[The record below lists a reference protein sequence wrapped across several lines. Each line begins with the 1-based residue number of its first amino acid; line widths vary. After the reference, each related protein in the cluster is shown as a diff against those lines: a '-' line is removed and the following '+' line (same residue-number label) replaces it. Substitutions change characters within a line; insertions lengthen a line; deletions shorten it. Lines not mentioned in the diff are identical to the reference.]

1 MPGKNEI
8 VAGIRLEGE
17 KEFKQEITSVNK
29 SIAASRSELKKTEAA
44 YEGQAN
50 SLKALTEKDK
60 ALNKILEEQKK
71 KVELTKQALK
81 NAETGYASKAE
92 NVEKLR
98 QALEKQQQKQEQ
110 ANQAYEQAKQK
121 LEKMSQEEKT
131 SKDAIEKQE
140 EAVNKLKTEL
150 DQQNTALETAK
161 RDLEKGEDA
170 YRKIGN
176 KVSDWQTKL
185 NTAET
190 QLEKANRAT
199 KKNATYLNEASKSAD
214 GCATSIDKFGKSVEK
229 SSTFK
234 DMISANLLGD
244 ALEGGIRLIGDAA
257 KEAGKYI
264 VEVGSEFEAGMSEV
278 AAISGATGQELDSMS
293 AKAKELGAST
303 KFSAT
308 EVASAFKY
316 MSLAGWSTQQ
326 QLDGI
331 DGVLNLAAASGMGL
345 ANASDMVT
353 DYLSA
358 FGMQASESAK
368 MADML
373 AFAQANSNTTAQQ
386 LGDAYGNCAAILHTG
401 GQDIETVTSLLEGM
415 ANQGLKGSEAGT
427 ALGSIMTQ
435 ITQKMKDGAIQIGD
449 TSVQVADSTGKFRDL
464 TDIITDIDGALGGME
479 SADRSAALSATF
491 NKTALSGLNLV
502 LNEGIGKISGYEE
515 ALRSSDGAAKNMA
528 DTMQDNLKGK
538 LTELSSATEGLGIAA
553 YSAFSGVMQGTVEVA
568 TAAVSGLTRIISPAE
583 QQIDTYYQ
591 AVMKGAE
598 QAKQSMTEISEG
610 WSASTENADRIA
622 VLGER
627 LQELNS
633 IEDKT
638 NVQKQEM
645 SAIVSEL
652 SQSIPELANAYDEE
666 NGKLNITNA
675 ELESL
680 INNYEKT
687 AIKQAALAAT
697 QDLVNQKLEAQVQI
711 DKAKAGKDST
721 EERLKLLEQ
730 ERDLINEIMV
740 AQQNGDTTRDYQTEA
755 IKLYEQ
761 ALEDGI
767 ITMDEFADAQEK
779 ISNSKMGNRLSA
791 INGEFYAGGDAAG
804 IMSASISEL
813 SAKSEDYS
821 NAIKEQSKITK
832 DCDEQI
838 QDYTDTAEKMYGVTT
853 DDTDATKENTDATKD
868 NTDAQAENTEQTE
881 EQAQALADAAQ
892 AAFESA
898 QQQRDAAQTVVD
910 AYTSA
915 KETIKSSFEDKIS
928 ISDMF
933 DQSEDGGVDLTVET
947 MTANLQ
953 SQVDAMQRYQENL
966 QTVVDAIGDKVSP
979 EFIKYIEDMG
989 LEGSNTLEHMVT
1001 TLETQGTGPIE
1012 EMAKTWEEAMNMSD
1026 AIASAGAA
1034 NEIAMKQAAGKLG
1047 STAEEWGS
1055 VWSAIEIAN
1064 NTGISSWSANY
1075 SENLQNQVEEV
1086 IRIARE
1092 CGIKIPDGLAEGIA
1106 SGDISPDEM
1115 IAKLSTNIQG
1125 QMEGL
1130 IEVASQSGIKIPEE
1144 ITKGIESGG
1153 NDAVTA
1159 YNSLIQLISKKAPE
1173 LYNAMS
1179 DSNSAG
1185 AVAEN
1190 FAQTGQQA
1198 GEAIASGI
1206 QSEQDNIS
1214 NAVSS
1219 AMSGSDASA
1228 DSGAFE
1234 SLGRNIGDAIANG
1247 ISGKKD
1253 EIRQAITSAMS
1264 ADGVQTGSGFET
1276 LGNQI
1281 SSGIASGITAQQTA
1295 ISTAI
1300 TNVTQK
1306 AIDTANKAKSS
1317 FGTAGSQSA
1326 TMYAS
1331 GILSGTGSASAAA
1344 TRIASGAYSGASAYN
1359 GAFGSIG
1366 YNMAAGVAAGI
1377 TTGSS
1382 LAVNAAVNLASR
1394 TLAATRSTLKIN
1406 SPSKVFRDK
1415 VGTSI
1420 GEGMAVGIRNSQQGA
1435 VDAAVE
1441 LARATLTA
1449 SQDELDIHS
1458 PSRKFRKAVGQ
1469 QIAKGMA
1476 FGIKDKASLAS
1487 KQASRMSAK
1496 VYANATRWMTKYK
1509 KSNKVTL
1516 SDTVYFWQQVVK
1528 HTKKGTKAYAN
1539 AVKQETKAVQKQ
1551 LASSIGNTTLANKI
1565 SNNFGVSKTKKDGKK
1580 TVKKSAS
1587 EYYSEVY
1594 SAAEKY
1600 LKNYQTLHNMSTQ
1613 QEISY
1618 WEGVKNRLKKGTQA
1632 WYDATGKINDLKAQL
1647 VQEQKEAKQ
1656 TQANVQDSI
1665 LDKYKT
1671 YYKVSAKAEMEYWN
1685 KARQQ
1690 FAAGTDERISAD
1702 KKYLDALQSFYDERK
1717 KIDEDYAEN
1726 SKKINDELEE
1736 NVKELQD
1743 TYKDAVK
1750 SRKEDILSQ
1759 MNLFEAWDSSG
1770 YDADTLLYNLKTQ
1783 VAGLTL
1789 WEQQLEEL
1797 EKKNISKDL
1806 LDELKEMGPDAA
1818 ASIYSLNQMTEEQLK
1833 EYEKLWDQKN
1843 ELAESQ
1849 AVKENEGLRTDT
1861 NEQIK
1866 NLRLNA
1872 QAELDALNAEYRA
1885 ALSDLNTGMTS
1896 DLAGLLDKAGKIG
1909 EDAVSGLIGG
1919 IRKASDSVDVYN
1931 STTKVVSSISSGLG
1945 ELKQEGNIIGK
1956 ETLDSMLEG
1965 MLDPIKIENA
1975 SKTVFESV
1983 RQTILKNTQDEL
1995 QGQQEKLELQL
2006 QSLNFAGT
2014 TIINEALAG
2023 YSSGDTIVNVDISS
2037 VSNVIGELGDR
2048 ILDMMSVIA
2057 ELKVVLDSGE
2067 LVGALQPEISRQT
2080 AAMSVR
2086 INRGRL

>member
-17 KEFKQEITSVNK
+17 KEFRQEITSVNK
-29 SIAASRSELKKTEAA
+29 SIAASRSELKKTEVA

-140 EAVNKLKTEL
+140 EAVSKLKAEL

-199 KKNATYLNEASKSAD
+199 KKNAAYLDEASKSAD

-234 DMISANLLGD
+234 DMISANLIGD

-257 KEAGKYI
+257 KEAGKYV

-326 QLDGI
+326 QLSGI
-331 DGVLNLAAASGMGL
+331 DGVLNLAAASGMEL
-345 ANASDMVT
+345 ADASDMVT
-353 DYLSA
+353 DYLST

-553 YSAFSGVMQGTVEVA
+553 YSAFSGVMQGAVEVA

-591 AVMKGAE
+591 AVMEGAE
-598 QAKQSMTEISEG
+598 QAKQSMSGIAEG
-610 WSASTENADRIA
+610 WSDATENADRIA
-622 VLGER
+622 ALGQR
-627 LQELNS
+627 LEELNN
-633 IEDKT
+633 IENKT

-645 SAIVSEL
+645 SAIVAEL

-821 NAIKEQSKITK
+821 NAVKEQSKITK

-1001 TLETQGTGPIE
+1001 TLETQGTSPIE

-1034 NEIAMKQAAGKLG
+1034 NETAMKQATGELG
-1047 STAEEWGS
+1047 STAEEWSS

-1064 NTGISSWSANY
+1064 STGISSWSANY
-1075 SENLQNQVEEV
+1075 SEDLQSQVEEV
-1086 IRIARE
+1086 IHIARE
-1092 CGIKIPDGLAEGIA
+1092 CGIKIPEGMAEGIA

-1115 IAKLSTNIQG
+1115 ITKLSTNIQG

-1144 ITKGIESGG
+1144 ITKGIASGG
-1153 NDAVTA
+1153 NDAVNA

-1206 QSEQDNIS
+1206 QSEQNNIS

-1234 SLGRNIGDAIANG
+1234 SLGRNIGDAIAKG

-1253 EIRQAITSAMS
+1253 EIHQAITSAMS
-1264 ADGVQTGSGFET
+1264 ADGVQTGNGFET
-1276 LGNQI
+1276 LGSQI
-1281 SSGIASGITAQQTA
+1281 SSGIASGITTRQSA

-1300 TNVTQK
+1300 ANVTQK
-1306 AIDTANKAKSS
+1306 ALDTANKMKGS
-1317 FGTAGSQSA
+1317 FGTSGSQSA

-1331 GILSGTGSASAAA
+1331 GILSGSGSASAAA
-1344 TRIASGAYSGASAYN
+1344 TRIASGAYAGASAYN

-1366 YNMAAGVAAGI
+1366 YNMAAGIAAGI
-1377 TTGSS
+1377 SGGAS
-1382 LAVNAAVNLASR
+1382 LAINAAVNLASR
-1394 TLAATRSTLKIN
+1394 TLAATK
-1406 SPSKVFRDK
+1406 
-1415 VGTSI
+1415 G
-1420 GEGMAVGIRNSQQGA
+1420 
-1435 VDAAVE
+1435 
-1441 LARATLTA
+1441 
-1449 SQDELDIHS
+1449 ELDIHS
-1458 PSRKFRKAVGQ
+1458 PSKKFRKDVGQ
-1469 QIAKGMA
+1469 QIARGTA
-1476 FGIKDKASLAS
+1476 FGIRDKAALAS
-1487 KQASRMSAK
+1487 RQASRMSAK

-1516 SDTVYFWQQVVK
+1516 DDTVYFWQQVEK
-1528 HTKKGTKAYAN
+1528 HTKKGTRAYAN
-1539 AVKQETKAVQKQ
+1539 AVNQERKALQRQFAV
-1551 LASSIGNTTLANKI
+1551 SIGSTTLANRI
-1565 SNNFGVSKTKKDGKK
+1565 NNNFGVSTTKKDGNN
-1580 TVKKSAS
+1580 TVRKSAE
-1587 EYYSEVY
+1587 EYYSDVY

-1600 LKNYQTLHNMSTQ
+1600 LKNYQILRNMSTK
-1613 QEISY
+1613 QEIAY
-1618 WEGVKNRLKKGTQA
+1618 WGGVKKHLRRGTQA
-1632 WYDATGKINDLKAQL
+1632 WYDATAKINDLKTQL

-1685 KARQQ
+1685 KARKQ
-1690 FAAGTDERISAD
+1690 FKVGTDERISAD
-1702 KKYLDALQSFYDERK
+1702 KKYLDALQSYYDERK
-1717 KIDEDYAEN
+1717 KLDEDYAEN

-1750 SRKEDILSQ
+1750 SRKDDILSQ
-1759 MNLFEAWDSSG
+1759 MDLFEAWDSSG

-1797 EKKNISKDL
+1797 EKKNVSKGL

-1818 ASIYSLNQMTEEQLK
+1818 ASIYSLNHMTEEQLK
-1833 EYEKLWDQKN
+1833 EYEKLWTQKN

-1849 AVKENEGLRTDT
+1849 AVKDNEDLRIDT

-1866 NLRLNA
+1866 NLRLDA
-1872 QAELDALNAEYRA
+1872 QAELNALNAEYRA
-1885 ALSDLNTGMTS
+1885 ALSELNTGMTS
-1896 DLAGLLDKAGKIG
+1896 DLAKLLDKAGKIG

-1919 IRKASDSVDVYN
+1919 IKKASDSVDVYK
-1931 STTKVVSSISSGLG
+1931 STTKVVSSISSGLE

-1983 RQTILKNTQDEL
+1983 RRAMLKNAQDEL

-2023 YSSGDTIVNVDISS
+2023 YSSGDTIVNVDTSS
-2037 VSNVIGELGDR
+2037 MSSIIGELGDR
-2048 ILDMMSVIA
+2048 ILDMMSVITD
-2057 ELKVVLDSGE
+2057 LKVVLDSDV
-2067 LVGALQPEISRQT
+2067 LVGTLQPEISRQT
-2080 AAMSVR
+2080 ATMSVR

>member
-17 KEFKQEITSVNK
+17 KEFRQEITSVNK
-29 SIAASRSELKKTEAA
+29 SIAASRSELKKTEVA

-121 LEKMSQEEKT
+121 LEKMSREEKT

-140 EAVNKLKTEL
+140 EAVSKLKAEL

-199 KKNATYLNEASKSAD
+199 KKNAAYLDEASKSAD

-234 DMISANLLGD
+234 DMISANLIGD

-257 KEAGKYI
+257 KEAGKYV

-326 QLDGI
+326 QLSGI
-331 DGVLNLAAASGMGL
+331 DGVLNLAAASGMEL
-345 ANASDMVT
+345 ADASDMVT

-538 LTELSSATEGLGIAA
+538 LTELSSATEGLGVAA

-568 TAAVSGLTRIISPAE
+568 TAAVSGLTKIIAPAE
-583 QQIDTYYQ
+583 QQIDEYYQ
-591 AVMKGAE
+591 AVIEGAE
-598 QAKQSMTEISEG
+598 QAKQNMSGIAEG
-610 WSASTENADRIA
+610 WSDATENADRIVA
-622 VLGER
+622 LGQCLE
-627 LQELNS
+627 ELNN
-633 IEDKT
+633 IENKT

-645 SAIVSEL
+645 SAIVAEL

-821 NAIKEQSKITK
+821 NAVKEQSKITK
-832 DCDEQI
+832 DCDKQI

-1001 TLETQGTGPIE
+1001 TLETQGTSPIE

-1034 NEIAMKQAAGKLG
+1034 NETAMKQATGELG
-1047 STAEEWGS
+1047 STAEEWSS

-1064 NTGISSWSANY
+1064 STGISSWSANY
-1075 SENLQNQVEEV
+1075 SEDLQSQVEEV
-1086 IRIARE
+1086 IHIARE
-1092 CGIKIPDGLAEGIA
+1092 CGIKIPEGMAEGIA

-1115 IAKLSTNIQG
+1115 ITKLSTNIQG

-1144 ITKGIESGG
+1144 ITKGIASGG
-1153 NDAVTA
+1153 NDAVNA

-1206 QSEQDNIS
+1206 QSEQNNIS

-1234 SLGRNIGDAIANG
+1234 SLGRNIGDAIAKG

-1253 EIRQAITSAMS
+1253 EIHQAITSAMS
-1264 ADGVQTGSGFET
+1264 ADGVQTGNGFET
-1276 LGNQI
+1276 LGSQI
-1281 SSGIASGITAQQTA
+1281 SSGIASGITTRQSA

-1300 TNVTQK
+1300 ANVTQK
-1306 AIDTANKAKSS
+1306 ALDTANKMKGS
-1317 FGTAGSQSA
+1317 FGTSGSQSA

-1331 GILSGTGSASAAA
+1331 GILSGSGSASAAA
-1344 TRIASGAYSGASAYN
+1344 TRIASGAYAGASAYN

-1366 YNMAAGVAAGI
+1366 YNMAAGIAAGI
-1377 TTGSS
+1377 SGGAS
-1382 LAVNAAVNLASR
+1382 LAINAAVNLASR
-1394 TLAATRSTLKIN
+1394 TLAATK
-1406 SPSKVFRDK
+1406 
-1415 VGTSI
+1415 G
-1420 GEGMAVGIRNSQQGA
+1420 
-1435 VDAAVE
+1435 
-1441 LARATLTA
+1441 
-1449 SQDELDIHS
+1449 ELDIHS
-1458 PSRKFRKAVGQ
+1458 PSKKFRKDVGQ
-1469 QIAKGMA
+1469 QIARGTA
-1476 FGIKDKASLAS
+1476 FGIRDKAALAS
-1487 KQASRMSAK
+1487 RQASRMSAK

-1516 SDTVYFWQQVVK
+1516 DDTVYFWQQVEK
-1528 HTKKGTKAYAN
+1528 HTKKGTRAYAN
-1539 AVKQETKAVQKQ
+1539 AVNQERKALQRQFAV
-1551 LASSIGNTTLANKI
+1551 SIGSTTLANRI
-1565 SNNFGVSKTKKDGKK
+1565 NNNFGVSTTKKDGNN
-1580 TVKKSAS
+1580 TVRKSAE
-1587 EYYSEVY
+1587 EYYSDVY

-1600 LKNYQTLHNMSTQ
+1600 LKNYQILRNMSTK
-1613 QEISY
+1613 QEIAY
-1618 WEGVKNRLKKGTQA
+1618 WGGVKKHLRRGTQA
-1632 WYDATGKINDLKAQL
+1632 WYDATAKINDLKTQL

-1685 KARQQ
+1685 KARKQ
-1690 FAAGTDERISAD
+1690 FKVGTDERISAD
-1702 KKYLDALQSFYDERK
+1702 KKYLDALQSYYDERK
-1717 KIDEDYAEN
+1717 KLDEDYAEN

-1750 SRKEDILSQ
+1750 SRKDDILSQ
-1759 MNLFEAWDSSG
+1759 MDLFEAWDSSG

-1797 EKKNISKDL
+1797 EKKNVSKGL

-1818 ASIYSLNQMTEEQLK
+1818 ASIYSLNHMTEEQLK
-1833 EYEKLWDQKN
+1833 EYEKLWTQKN

-1849 AVKENEGLRTDT
+1849 AVKDNEDLRIDT

-1866 NLRLNA
+1866 NLRLDA
-1872 QAELDALNAEYRA
+1872 QAELNALNAEYRA
-1885 ALSDLNTGMTS
+1885 ALSELNTGMTS
-1896 DLAGLLDKAGKIG
+1896 DLAKLLDKAGKIG

-1919 IRKASDSVDVYN
+1919 IKKASDSVDVYK
-1931 STTKVVSSISSGLG
+1931 STTKVVSSISSGLE

-1983 RQTILKNTQDEL
+1983 RRAMLKNAQDEL

-2023 YSSGDTIVNVDISS
+2023 YSSGDTIVNVDTSS
-2037 VSNVIGELGDR
+2037 MSSIIGELGDR
-2048 ILDMMSVIA
+2048 ILDMMSVITD
-2057 ELKVVLDSGE
+2057 LKVVLDSDV
-2067 LVGALQPEISRQT
+2067 LVGTLQPEISRQT
-2080 AAMSVR
+2080 ATMSVR

>member
-17 KEFKQEITSVNK
+17 KEFRQEITSVNK
-29 SIAASRSELKKTEAA
+29 SIAASRSELKKTETA

-140 EAVNKLKTEL
+140 EAVSKLKAEL

-199 KKNATYLNEASKSAD
+199 KKNAAYLDEASKSAD

-234 DMISANLLGD
+234 DMISANLIGD

-257 KEAGKYI
+257 KETGKYV

-293 AKAKELGAST
+293 VKAKELGAST

-326 QLDGI
+326 QLSGI
-331 DGVLNLAAASGMGL
+331 DGVLNLAAASGMEL
-345 ANASDMVT
+345 ADASDMVT

-568 TAAVSGLTRIISPAE
+568 TAAVSGLTKIIAPAE
-583 QQIDTYYQ
+583 QQIDEYYQ
-591 AVMKGAE
+591 TVIEGAE
-598 QAKQSMTEISEG
+598 QAKQNMSGIAEG
-610 WSASTENADRIA
+610 WSDATENADRIA
-622 VLGER
+622 ALGQR
-627 LQELNS
+627 LEELNN
-633 IEDKT
+633 IENKT

-652 SQSIPELANAYDEE
+652 SQSIPELTNAYDEE

-767 ITMDEFADAQEK
+767 ITMDEFADAQDK

-1034 NEIAMKQAAGKLG
+1034 NETAMKQATGELG
-1047 STAEEWGS
+1047 STAEEWSS
-1055 VWSAIEIAN
+1055 VWNAIEIAN
-1064 NTGISSWSANY
+1064 STGISSWSANY
-1075 SENLQNQVEEV
+1075 SEDLQSQVEEV
-1086 IRIARE
+1086 IHIARE
-1092 CGIKIPDGLAEGIA
+1092 CGIKIPEGMAEGIA

-1115 IAKLSTNIQG
+1115 ITKLSTNIQG

-1144 ITKGIESGG
+1144 ITKGIASGG
-1153 NDAVTA
+1153 NDAVNA

-1206 QSEQDNIS
+1206 QSEQNNIS

-1234 SLGRNIGDAIANG
+1234 SLGRNIGDAIAKG

-1253 EIRQAITSAMS
+1253 EIHQAITSAMS
-1264 ADGVQTGSGFET
+1264 ADGVQTGNGFET
-1276 LGNQI
+1276 LGSQI
-1281 SSGIASGITAQQTA
+1281 SSGIASGITTRQSA

-1300 TNVTQK
+1300 ANVTQK
-1306 AIDTANKAKSS
+1306 ALDTANKMKGS
-1317 FGTAGSQSA
+1317 FGTSGSQSA

-1331 GILSGTGSASAAA
+1331 GILSGSGSASAAA
-1344 TRIASGAYSGASAYN
+1344 TRIASGAYAGASAYN

-1366 YNMAAGVAAGI
+1366 YNMAAGIAAGI
-1377 TTGSS
+1377 SGGAS
-1382 LAVNAAVNLASR
+1382 LAINAAVNLASR
-1394 TLAATRSTLKIN
+1394 TLAATK
-1406 SPSKVFRDK
+1406 
-1415 VGTSI
+1415 G
-1420 GEGMAVGIRNSQQGA
+1420 
-1435 VDAAVE
+1435 
-1441 LARATLTA
+1441 
-1449 SQDELDIHS
+1449 ELDIHS
-1458 PSRKFRKAVGQ
+1458 PSKKFRKDVGQ
-1469 QIAKGMA
+1469 QIARGTA
-1476 FGIKDKASLAS
+1476 FGIRDKAALAS
-1487 KQASRMSAK
+1487 RQASRMSAK

-1516 SDTVYFWQQVVK
+1516 DDTVYFWQQVEK
-1528 HTKKGTKAYAN
+1528 HTKKGTRAYAN
-1539 AVKQETKAVQKQ
+1539 AVNQERKALQRQFAV
-1551 LASSIGNTTLANKI
+1551 SIGSTTLANRI
-1565 SNNFGVSKTKKDGKK
+1565 NNNFGVSTTKKDGNN
-1580 TVKKSAS
+1580 TARKSAE
-1587 EYYSEVY
+1587 EYYSDVY

-1600 LKNYQTLHNMSTQ
+1600 LKNYQTLRNMSTK
-1613 QEISY
+1613 QEIAY
-1618 WEGVKNRLKKGTQA
+1618 WGGVKKHLRRGTQA
-1632 WYDATGKINDLKAQL
+1632 WYDATAKINDLKTQL

-1685 KARQQ
+1685 KARKQ
-1690 FAAGTDERISAD
+1690 FKVGTDERISAD
-1702 KKYLDALQSFYDERK
+1702 KKYLDALQSYYDERK
-1717 KIDEDYAEN
+1717 KLDEDYAEN

-1750 SRKEDILSQ
+1750 SRKDDILSQ
-1759 MNLFEAWDSSG
+1759 MDLFEAWDSSG

-1797 EKKNISKDL
+1797 EKKNVSKGL

-1818 ASIYSLNQMTEEQLK
+1818 ASIYSLNHMTEEQLK
-1833 EYEKLWDQKN
+1833 EYEKLWTQKN

-1849 AVKENEGLRTDT
+1849 AVKDNEDLRIDT

-1866 NLRLNA
+1866 NLRLDA
-1872 QAELDALNAEYRA
+1872 QAELNALNAEYRA
-1885 ALSDLNTGMTS
+1885 ALSELNTGMTS
-1896 DLAGLLDKAGKIG
+1896 DLAKLLDKAGKIG

-1919 IRKASDSVDVYN
+1919 IKKASDSVDVYK
-1931 STTKVVSSISSGLG
+1931 STTKVVSSISSGLE

-1983 RQTILKNTQDEL
+1983 RRAMLKNAQDEL

-2023 YSSGDTIVNVDISS
+2023 YSSGDTIVNVDTSS
-2037 VSNVIGELGDR
+2037 MSSIIGELGDR
-2048 ILDMMSVIA
+2048 ILDMMSVITD
-2057 ELKVVLDSGE
+2057 LKVVLDSDV
-2067 LVGALQPEISRQT
+2067 LVGTLQPEISRQT
-2080 AAMSVR
+2080 ATMSVR

>member
-17 KEFKQEITSVNK
+17 KEFRQEITSVNK
-29 SIAASRSELKKTEAA
+29 SIAASRSELKKTEVA

-140 EAVNKLKTEL
+140 EAVSKLKAEL

-199 KKNATYLNEASKSAD
+199 KKNAAYLDEASKSAD

-234 DMISANLLGD
+234 DMISANLIGD

-257 KEAGKYI
+257 KEAGKYV

-326 QLDGI
+326 QLSGI
-331 DGVLNLAAASGMGL
+331 DGVLNLAAASGMEL
-345 ANASDMVT
+345 ADASDMVT

-538 LTELSSATEGLGIAA
+538 LTELSSATEGLGVAA

-568 TAAVSGLTRIISPAE
+568 TAAVSGLTKIIAPAE
-583 QQIDTYYQ
+583 QQIDEYYQ
-591 AVMKGAE
+591 AVIEGAE
-598 QAKQSMTEISEG
+598 QAKQNMSGIAEG
-610 WSASTENADRIA
+610 WSDATENADRIVA
-622 VLGER
+622 LGQR
-627 LQELNS
+627 LEELNN
-633 IEDKT
+633 IENKT

-645 SAIVSEL
+645 SAIVAEL

-821 NAIKEQSKITK
+821 NAVKEQSKITK

-966 QTVVDAIGDKVSP
+966 QTVVNAIGDKVSP

-1001 TLETQGTGPIE
+1001 TLETQGTSPIE

-1034 NEIAMKQAAGKLG
+1034 NETAMKQATGELG
-1047 STAEEWGS
+1047 STAEEWSS

-1064 NTGISSWSANY
+1064 STGISSWSANY
-1075 SENLQNQVEEV
+1075 SEDLQSQVEEV
-1086 IRIARE
+1086 IHIARE
-1092 CGIKIPDGLAEGIA
+1092 CGIKIPEGMAEGIA

-1115 IAKLSTNIQG
+1115 ITKLSTNIQG

-1144 ITKGIESGG
+1144 ITKGIASGG
-1153 NDAVTA
+1153 NDAVNA

-1206 QSEQDNIS
+1206 QSEQNNIS

-1234 SLGRNIGDAIANG
+1234 SLGRNIGDAIAKG

-1253 EIRQAITSAMS
+1253 EIHQAITSAMS
-1264 ADGVQTGSGFET
+1264 ADGVQTGNVFET
-1276 LGNQI
+1276 LGSQI
-1281 SSGIASGITAQQTA
+1281 SSGIASGITTRQSA

-1300 TNVTQK
+1300 ANVTQK
-1306 AIDTANKAKSS
+1306 ALDTANKMKGS
-1317 FGTAGSQSA
+1317 FGTSGSQSA

-1331 GILSGTGSASAAA
+1331 GILSGSGSASAAA
-1344 TRIASGAYSGASAYN
+1344 TRIASGAYAGVSAYN

-1377 TTGSS
+1377 SGGAS
-1382 LAVNAAVNLASR
+1382 LAINAAVNLASR
-1394 TLAATRSTLKIN
+1394 TLAATKR
-1406 SPSKVFRDK
+1406 
-1415 VGTSI
+1415 
-1420 GEGMAVGIRNSQQGA
+1420 
-1435 VDAAVE
+1435 
-1441 LARATLTA
+1441 
-1449 SQDELDIHS
+1449 ELDIHS
-1458 PSRKFRKAVGQ
+1458 PSKKFRKDVGQ
-1469 QIAKGMA
+1469 QIARGTA
-1476 FGIKDKASLAS
+1476 FGIRDKAALAS
-1487 KQASRMSAK
+1487 RQASRMSAK

-1516 SDTVYFWQQVVK
+1516 DDTVYFWQQVEK
-1528 HTKKGTKAYAN
+1528 HTKKGTRAYAN
-1539 AVKQETKAVQKQ
+1539 AVNQERKALQRQ
-1551 LASSIGNTTLANKI
+1551 FAASIGSTTLANRI
-1565 SNNFGVSKTKKDGKK
+1565 NNNFGVSTTKKDGNN
-1580 TVKKSAS
+1580 TARKSAE
-1587 EYYSEVY
+1587 EYYSDVY

-1600 LKNYQTLHNMSTQ
+1600 LKNYQILRNMSTK
-1613 QEISY
+1613 QEIAY
-1618 WEGVKNRLKKGTQA
+1618 WGGVKKHLRRGTQA
-1632 WYDATGKINDLKAQL
+1632 WYDATAKINDLKTQL

-1685 KARQQ
+1685 KARKQ
-1690 FAAGTDERISAD
+1690 FKVGTDERISAD
-1702 KKYLDALQSFYDERK
+1702 KKYLDALQSYYDERK
-1717 KIDEDYAEN
+1717 KLDEDYAEN
-1726 SKKINDELEE
+1726 SKKINDELKE

-1750 SRKEDILSQ
+1750 NRKDDILSQ
-1759 MNLFEAWDSSG
+1759 MDLFEAWDSSG

-1797 EKKNISKDL
+1797 EKKNVSKGL

-1818 ASIYSLNQMTEEQLK
+1818 ASIYSLNHMTEEQLK
-1833 EYEKLWDQKN
+1833 EYEKLWTQKN
-1843 ELAESQ
+1843 ELAELQ
-1849 AVKENEGLRTDT
+1849 AVKDNEDLRIDT

-1866 NLRLNA
+1866 NLRLDA
-1872 QAELDALNAEYRA
+1872 QAELNALNAEYRA
-1885 ALSDLNTGMTS
+1885 ALSELNTGMTS
-1896 DLAGLLDKAGKIG
+1896 DLAKLLDKAGKIG

-1919 IRKASDSVDVYN
+1919 IKKASNSVDVYK
-1931 STTKVVSSISSGLG
+1931 STTKVVSSISSGLE

-1983 RQTILKNTQDEL
+1983 RRAMLKNAQDEL

-2023 YSSGDTIVNVDISS
+2023 YSSGDTIVNVDTSS
-2037 VSNVIGELGDR
+2037 MSSIIGELGDR
-2048 ILDMMSVIA
+2048 ILDMMSVITD
-2057 ELKVVLDSGE
+2057 LKVVLDPDV
-2067 LVGALQPEISRQT
+2067 LVGTLQPEISRQT
-2080 AAMSVR
+2080 ATMSVR
-2086 INRGRL
+2086 TNRGRL

>member
-17 KEFKQEITSVNK
+17 KEFRQEITSVNK
-29 SIAASRSELKKTEAA
+29 SIAASRSELKKTEVA

-140 EAVNKLKTEL
+140 EAVSKLKAEL

-199 KKNATYLNEASKSAD
+199 KKNAAYLDEASKSAD

-234 DMISANLLGD
+234 DMISANLIGD

-257 KEAGKYI
+257 KEAGKYV

-326 QLDGI
+326 QLSGI
-331 DGVLNLAAASGMGL
+331 DGVLNLAAASGMEL
-345 ANASDMVT
+345 ADASDMVT

-538 LTELSSATEGLGIAA
+538 LTELSSATEGLGVAA

-568 TAAVSGLTRIISPAE
+568 TAAVSGLTKIIAPAE
-583 QQIDTYYQ
+583 QQIDEYYQ
-591 AVMKGAE
+591 AVIEGAE
-598 QAKQSMTEISEG
+598 QAKQNMSGIAEG
-610 WSASTENADRIA
+610 WSDATENADRIVA
-622 VLGER
+622 LGQR
-627 LQELNS
+627 LEELNN
-633 IEDKT
+633 IENKT

-645 SAIVSEL
+645 SAIVAEL

-821 NAIKEQSKITK
+821 NAVKEQSKITK

-1001 TLETQGTGPIE
+1001 TLETQGTSPIE

-1034 NEIAMKQAAGKLG
+1034 NETAMKQATGELG
-1047 STAEEWGS
+1047 STAEEWSS

-1064 NTGISSWSANY
+1064 STGISSWSANY
-1075 SENLQNQVEEV
+1075 SEDLQSQVEEV
-1086 IRIARE
+1086 IHIARE
-1092 CGIKIPDGLAEGIA
+1092 CGIKIPEGMAEGIA

-1115 IAKLSTNIQG
+1115 ITKLSTNIQG

-1144 ITKGIESGG
+1144 ITKGIASGG
-1153 NDAVTA
+1153 NDAVNA

-1206 QSEQDNIS
+1206 QSEQNNIS

-1234 SLGRNIGDAIANG
+1234 SLGRNIGDAIEKG

-1253 EIRQAITSAMS
+1253 EIHQAITSAMS
-1264 ADGVQTGSGFET
+1264 ADGVQTGNGFET
-1276 LGNQI
+1276 LGSQI
-1281 SSGIASGITAQQTA
+1281 SSGIASGITTRQSA

-1300 TNVTQK
+1300 ANVTQK
-1306 AIDTANKAKSS
+1306 ALDTANKMKGS
-1317 FGTAGSQSA
+1317 FGTSGSQSA

-1331 GILSGTGSASAAA
+1331 GILSGSGSASAAA
-1344 TRIASGAYSGASAYN
+1344 TRIASGAYAGASAYN

-1366 YNMAAGVAAGI
+1366 YNMAAGIAAGI
-1377 TTGSS
+1377 SGGAS
-1382 LAVNAAVNLASR
+1382 LAINAAVNLASR
-1394 TLAATRSTLKIN
+1394 TLAATK
-1406 SPSKVFRDK
+1406 
-1415 VGTSI
+1415 G
-1420 GEGMAVGIRNSQQGA
+1420 
-1435 VDAAVE
+1435 
-1441 LARATLTA
+1441 
-1449 SQDELDIHS
+1449 ELDIHS
-1458 PSRKFRKAVGQ
+1458 PSKKFRKDVGQ
-1469 QIAKGMA
+1469 QIARGTA
-1476 FGIKDKASLAS
+1476 FGIRDKAALAS
-1487 KQASRMSAK
+1487 RQASRMSAK

-1516 SDTVYFWQQVVK
+1516 DDTVYFWQQVEK
-1528 HTKKGTKAYAN
+1528 HTKKGTRAYAN
-1539 AVKQETKAVQKQ
+1539 AVNQERKALQRQFAV
-1551 LASSIGNTTLANKI
+1551 SIGSTTLANRI
-1565 SNNFGVSKTKKDGKK
+1565 NNNFGVSTTKKDGNN
-1580 TVKKSAS
+1580 TVRKSAE
-1587 EYYSEVY
+1587 EYYSDVY

-1600 LKNYQTLHNMSTQ
+1600 LKNYQILRNMSTK
-1613 QEISY
+1613 QEIAY
-1618 WEGVKNRLKKGTQA
+1618 WGGVKKHLRRGTQA
-1632 WYDATGKINDLKAQL
+1632 WYDATAKINDLKTQL

-1685 KARQQ
+1685 KARKQ
-1690 FAAGTDERISAD
+1690 FKVGTDERISAD
-1702 KKYLDALQSFYDERK
+1702 KKYLDALQSYYDERK
-1717 KIDEDYAEN
+1717 KLDEDYAEN

-1750 SRKEDILSQ
+1750 SRKDDILSQ
-1759 MNLFEAWDSSG
+1759 MDLFEAWDSSG

-1797 EKKNISKDL
+1797 EKKNVSKGL

-1818 ASIYSLNQMTEEQLK
+1818 ASIYSLNHMTEEQLK
-1833 EYEKLWDQKN
+1833 EYEKLWTQKN

-1849 AVKENEGLRTDT
+1849 AVKDNEDLRIDT

-1866 NLRLNA
+1866 NLRLDA
-1872 QAELDALNAEYRA
+1872 QAELNALNAEYRA
-1885 ALSDLNTGMTS
+1885 ALSELNTGMTS
-1896 DLAGLLDKAGKIG
+1896 DLAKLLDKAGKIG

-1919 IRKASDSVDVYN
+1919 IKKASDSVDVYK
-1931 STTKVVSSISSGLG
+1931 STTKVVSSISSGLE

-1983 RQTILKNTQDEL
+1983 RRAMLKNAQDEL

-2023 YSSGDTIVNVDISS
+2023 YSSGDTIVNVDTSS
-2037 VSNVIGELGDR
+2037 MSSIIGELGDR
-2048 ILDMMSVIA
+2048 ILDMMSVITD
-2057 ELKVVLDSGE
+2057 LKVVLDSDV
-2067 LVGALQPEISRQT
+2067 LVGTLQPEISRQT
-2080 AAMSVR
+2080 ATMSVR

>member
-17 KEFKQEITSVNK
+17 KEFRQEITSVNK
-29 SIAASRSELKKTEAA
+29 SIAASRSELKKTEVA

-140 EAVNKLKTEL
+140 EAVSKLKAEL

-199 KKNATYLNEASKSAD
+199 KKNAAYLDEASKSAD

-234 DMISANLLGD
+234 DMISANLIGD

-257 KEAGKYI
+257 KEAGKYV

-326 QLDGI
+326 QLSGI
-331 DGVLNLAAASGMGL
+331 DGVLNLAAASGMEL
-345 ANASDMVT
+345 ADASDMVT

-538 LTELSSATEGLGIAA
+538 LTELSSATEGLGVAA

-568 TAAVSGLTRIISPAE
+568 TAAVSGLTKIIAPAE
-583 QQIDTYYQ
+583 QQIDEYYQ
-591 AVMKGAE
+591 AVIEGAE
-598 QAKQSMTEISEG
+598 QAKQNMSGIAEG
-610 WSASTENADRIA
+610 WSDATENADRIVA
-622 VLGER
+622 LGQR
-627 LQELNS
+627 LEELNN
-633 IEDKT
+633 IENKT

-645 SAIVSEL
+645 SAIVAEL

-821 NAIKEQSKITK
+821 NAVKEQSKITK

-1001 TLETQGTGPIE
+1001 TLETQGTSPIE

-1034 NEIAMKQAAGKLG
+1034 NETAMKQATGELG
-1047 STAEEWGS
+1047 STAEEWSS

-1064 NTGISSWSANY
+1064 STGISSWSANY
-1075 SENLQNQVEEV
+1075 SEDLQSQVEEV
-1086 IRIARE
+1086 IHNARE
-1092 CGIKIPDGLAEGIA
+1092 CGIKIPEGMAEGIA

-1115 IAKLSTNIQG
+1115 ITKLSTNIQG

-1144 ITKGIESGG
+1144 ITKGIASGG
-1153 NDAVTA
+1153 NDAVNA

-1206 QSEQDNIS
+1206 QSEQNNIS

-1234 SLGRNIGDAIANG
+1234 SLGRNIGDAIEKG

-1253 EIRQAITSAMS
+1253 EIHQAITSAMS
-1264 ADGVQTGSGFET
+1264 ADGVQTGNGFET
-1276 LGNQI
+1276 LGSQI
-1281 SSGIASGITAQQTA
+1281 SSGIASGITTRQSA

-1300 TNVTQK
+1300 ANVTQK
-1306 AIDTANKAKSS
+1306 ALDTANKMKGS
-1317 FGTAGSQSA
+1317 FGTSGSQSA

-1331 GILSGTGSASAAA
+1331 GILSGSGSASAAA
-1344 TRIASGAYSGASAYN
+1344 TRIASGAYAGASAYN

-1366 YNMAAGVAAGI
+1366 YNMAAGIAAGI
-1377 TTGSS
+1377 SGGAS
-1382 LAVNAAVNLASR
+1382 LAINAAVNLASR
-1394 TLAATRSTLKIN
+1394 TLAATK
-1406 SPSKVFRDK
+1406 
-1415 VGTSI
+1415 G
-1420 GEGMAVGIRNSQQGA
+1420 
-1435 VDAAVE
+1435 
-1441 LARATLTA
+1441 
-1449 SQDELDIHS
+1449 ELDIHS
-1458 PSRKFRKAVGQ
+1458 PSKKFRKDVGQ
-1469 QIAKGMA
+1469 QIARGTA
-1476 FGIKDKASLAS
+1476 FGIRDKAALAS
-1487 KQASRMSAK
+1487 RQASRMSAK

-1516 SDTVYFWQQVVK
+1516 DDTVYFWQQVEK
-1528 HTKKGTKAYAN
+1528 HTKKGTRAYAN
-1539 AVKQETKAVQKQ
+1539 AVNQERKALQRQFAV
-1551 LASSIGNTTLANKI
+1551 SIGSTTLANRI
-1565 SNNFGVSKTKKDGKK
+1565 NNNFGVSTTKKDGNN
-1580 TVKKSAS
+1580 TVRKSAE
-1587 EYYSEVY
+1587 EYYSDVY

-1600 LKNYQTLHNMSTQ
+1600 LKNYQILRNMSTK
-1613 QEISY
+1613 QEIAY
-1618 WEGVKNRLKKGTQA
+1618 WGGVKKHLRRGAQA
-1632 WYDATGKINDLKAQL
+1632 WYDATAKINDLKTQL

-1685 KARQQ
+1685 KARKQ
-1690 FAAGTDERISAD
+1690 FKVGTDERISAD
-1702 KKYLDALQSFYDERK
+1702 KKYLDALQSYYDERK
-1717 KIDEDYAEN
+1717 KLDEDYAEN

-1750 SRKEDILSQ
+1750 SRKDDILSQ
-1759 MNLFEAWDSSG
+1759 MDLFEAWDSSG

-1797 EKKNISKDL
+1797 EKKNVSKGL

-1818 ASIYSLNQMTEEQLK
+1818 ASIYSLNHMTEEQLK
-1833 EYEKLWDQKN
+1833 EYEKLWTQKN

-1849 AVKENEGLRTDT
+1849 AVKDNEDLRIDT

-1866 NLRLNA
+1866 NLRLDA
-1872 QAELDALNAEYRA
+1872 QAELNALNAEYRA
-1885 ALSDLNTGMTS
+1885 ALSELNTGMTS
-1896 DLAGLLDKAGKIG
+1896 DLAKLLDKAGKIG

-1919 IRKASDSVDVYN
+1919 IKKASDSVDVYK
-1931 STTKVVSSISSGLG
+1931 STTKVVSSISSGLE

-1983 RQTILKNTQDEL
+1983 RRAMLKNAQDEL

-2023 YSSGDTIVNVDISS
+2023 YSSGDTIVNVDTSS
-2037 VSNVIGELGDR
+2037 MSSIIGELGDR
-2048 ILDMMSVIA
+2048 ILDMMSVITD
-2057 ELKVVLDSGE
+2057 LKVVLDSDV
-2067 LVGALQPEISRQT
+2067 LVGTLQPEISRQT
-2080 AAMSVR
+2080 ATMSVR

>member
-17 KEFKQEITSVNK
+17 KEFRQEITSVNK
-29 SIAASRSELKKTEAA
+29 SIAASRSELKKTEVA

-140 EAVNKLKTEL
+140 EAVSKLKAEL

-199 KKNATYLNEASKSAD
+199 KKNAAYLDEASKSAD

-234 DMISANLLGD
+234 DMISANLIGD

-257 KEAGKYI
+257 KEAGKYV

-326 QLDGI
+326 QLSGI
-331 DGVLNLAAASGMGL
+331 DGVLNLAAASGMEL
-345 ANASDMVT
+345 ADASDMVT

-538 LTELSSATEGLGIAA
+538 LTELSSATEGLGVAA

-568 TAAVSGLTRIISPAE
+568 TAAVSGLTKIIAPAE
-583 QQIDTYYQ
+583 QQIDEYYQ
-591 AVMKGAE
+591 AVIEGAE
-598 QAKQSMTEISEG
+598 QAKQNMSGIAEG
-610 WSASTENADRIA
+610 WSDATENADRIVA
-622 VLGER
+622 LGQR
-627 LQELNS
+627 LEELNN
-633 IEDKT
+633 IENKT

-645 SAIVSEL
+645 SAIVAEL

-821 NAIKEQSKITK
+821 NAVKEQSKITK

-1001 TLETQGTGPIE
+1001 TLETQGTSPIE

-1034 NEIAMKQAAGKLG
+1034 NETAMKQATGELG
-1047 STAEEWGS
+1047 STAEEWSS

-1064 NTGISSWSANY
+1064 STGISSWSANY
-1075 SENLQNQVEEV
+1075 SEDLQSQVEEV
-1086 IRIARE
+1086 IHIARE
-1092 CGIKIPDGLAEGIA
+1092 CGIKIPEGMAEGIA

-1115 IAKLSTNIQG
+1115 ITKLSTNIQG

-1144 ITKGIESGG
+1144 ITKGIASGG
-1153 NDAVTA
+1153 NDAVNA

-1206 QSEQDNIS
+1206 QSEQNNIS

-1234 SLGRNIGDAIANG
+1234 SLGRNIGDAIAKG

-1253 EIRQAITSAMS
+1253 EIHQAITSAMS
-1264 ADGVQTGSGFET
+1264 ADGVQTGNGFET
-1276 LGNQI
+1276 LGSQI
-1281 SSGIASGITAQQTA
+1281 SSGIASGITTRQSA

-1300 TNVTQK
+1300 ANVTQK
-1306 AIDTANKAKSS
+1306 ALDTANKMKGS
-1317 FGTAGSQSA
+1317 FGTSGSQSA

-1331 GILSGTGSASAAA
+1331 GILSGSGSASAAA
-1344 TRIASGAYSGASAYN
+1344 TRIASGAYAGASAYN

-1366 YNMAAGVAAGI
+1366 YNMAAGIAAGI
-1377 TTGSS
+1377 SGGAS
-1382 LAVNAAVNLASR
+1382 LAINAAVNLASR
-1394 TLAATRSTLKIN
+1394 TLAATK
-1406 SPSKVFRDK
+1406 
-1415 VGTSI
+1415 G
-1420 GEGMAVGIRNSQQGA
+1420 
-1435 VDAAVE
+1435 
-1441 LARATLTA
+1441 
-1449 SQDELDIHS
+1449 ELDIHS
-1458 PSRKFRKAVGQ
+1458 PSKKFRKDVGQ
-1469 QIAKGMA
+1469 QIARGTA
-1476 FGIKDKASLAS
+1476 FGIRDKAALAS
-1487 KQASRMSAK
+1487 RQASRMSAK

-1516 SDTVYFWQQVVK
+1516 DDTVYFWQQVEK
-1528 HTKKGTKAYAN
+1528 HTKKGTRAYAN
-1539 AVKQETKAVQKQ
+1539 AVNQERKALQRQFAV
-1551 LASSIGNTTLANKI
+1551 SIGSTTLANRI
-1565 SNNFGVSKTKKDGKK
+1565 NNNFGVSTTKKDGNN
-1580 TVKKSAS
+1580 TVRKSAE
-1587 EYYSEVY
+1587 EYYSDVY

-1600 LKNYQTLHNMSTQ
+1600 LKNYQILRNMSTK
-1613 QEISY
+1613 QEIAY
-1618 WEGVKNRLKKGTQA
+1618 WGGVKKHLRRGTQA
-1632 WYDATGKINDLKAQL
+1632 WYDATAKINDLKTQL

-1685 KARQQ
+1685 KARKQ
-1690 FAAGTDERISAD
+1690 FKVGTDERISAD
-1702 KKYLDALQSFYDERK
+1702 KKYLDALQSYYDERK
-1717 KIDEDYAEN
+1717 KLDEDYAEN

-1750 SRKEDILSQ
+1750 SRKDDILSQ
-1759 MNLFEAWDSSG
+1759 MDLFEAWDSSG

-1797 EKKNISKDL
+1797 EKKNVSKGL

-1818 ASIYSLNQMTEEQLK
+1818 ASIYSLNHMTEEQLK
-1833 EYEKLWDQKN
+1833 EYEKLWTQKN

-1849 AVKENEGLRTDT
+1849 AVKDNEDLRIDT

-1866 NLRLNA
+1866 NLRLDA
-1872 QAELDALNAEYRA
+1872 QAELNALNAEYRA
-1885 ALSDLNTGMTS
+1885 ALSELNTGMTS
-1896 DLAGLLDKAGKIG
+1896 DLAKLLDKAGKIG

-1919 IRKASDSVDVYN
+1919 IKKASDSVDVYK
-1931 STTKVVSSISSGLG
+1931 STTKVVSSISSGLE

-1983 RQTILKNTQDEL
+1983 RRAMLKNAQDEL

-2023 YSSGDTIVNVDISS
+2023 YSSGDTIVNVDTSS
-2037 VSNVIGELGDR
+2037 MSSIIGELGDR
-2048 ILDMMSVIA
+2048 ILDMMSVITD
-2057 ELKVVLDSGE
+2057 LKVVLDSDV
-2067 LVGALQPEISRQT
+2067 LVGTLQPEISRQT
-2080 AAMSVR
+2080 ATMSVR

>member
-17 KEFKQEITSVNK
+17 KEFRQEITSVNK
-29 SIAASRSELKKTEAA
+29 SIAASRSELKKTETA

-81 NAETGYASKAE
+81 NAETGYASKAK

-140 EAVNKLKTEL
+140 EAVSKLKAEL

-199 KKNATYLNEASKSAD
+199 KKNAAYLDEASKSAD

-234 DMISANLLGD
+234 DMISANLIGD

-257 KEAGKYI
+257 KEAGKYV

-326 QLDGI
+326 QLSGI
-331 DGVLNLAAASGMGL
+331 DGVLNLAAASGMEL
-345 ANASDMVT
+345 ADASDMVT

-538 LTELSSATEGLGIAA
+538 LTELSSATEGLGVAA
-553 YSAFSGVMQGTVEVA
+553 YSAFSGVMQGAVEVA

-622 VLGER
+622 ALGER

-652 SQSIPELANAYDEE
+652 SQSIPELTNAYDEE

-1001 TLETQGTGPIE
+1001 TLETQGTSPIE

-1034 NEIAMKQAAGKLG
+1034 NETAMKQATGELG
-1047 STAEEWGS
+1047 STAEEWSS

-1064 NTGISSWSANY
+1064 STGISSWSANY
-1075 SENLQNQVEEV
+1075 SEDLQSQVEEV
-1086 IRIARE
+1086 IHIARE
-1092 CGIKIPDGLAEGIA
+1092 CGIKIPEGMAEGIA

-1115 IAKLSTNIQG
+1115 ITKLSTNIQG

-1144 ITKGIESGG
+1144 ITKGIASGG
-1153 NDAVTA
+1153 NDAVNA

-1206 QSEQDNIS
+1206 QSEQNNIS

-1234 SLGRNIGDAIANG
+1234 SLGRNIGDAIAKG

-1253 EIRQAITSAMS
+1253 EIHQAITSAMS
-1264 ADGVQTGSGFET
+1264 ADGVQTGNGFET
-1276 LGNQI
+1276 LGSQI
-1281 SSGIASGITAQQTA
+1281 SSGIASGITTRQSA

-1300 TNVTQK
+1300 ANVTQK
-1306 AIDTANKAKSS
+1306 ALDTANKMKGS
-1317 FGTAGSQSA
+1317 FGTSGSQSA

-1331 GILSGTGSASAAA
+1331 GILSGSGSASAAA
-1344 TRIASGAYSGASAYN
+1344 TRIASGAYAGASAYN

-1366 YNMAAGVAAGI
+1366 YNMAAGIAAGI
-1377 TTGSS
+1377 SGGAS
-1382 LAVNAAVNLASR
+1382 LAINAAVNLASR
-1394 TLAATRSTLKIN
+1394 TLAATK
-1406 SPSKVFRDK
+1406 
-1415 VGTSI
+1415 G
-1420 GEGMAVGIRNSQQGA
+1420 
-1435 VDAAVE
+1435 
-1441 LARATLTA
+1441 
-1449 SQDELDIHS
+1449 ELDIHS
-1458 PSRKFRKAVGQ
+1458 PSKKFRKDVGQ
-1469 QIAKGMA
+1469 QIARGTA
-1476 FGIKDKASLAS
+1476 FGIRDKAALAS
-1487 KQASRMSAK
+1487 RQASRMSAK

-1516 SDTVYFWQQVVK
+1516 DDTVYFWQQVEK
-1528 HTKKGTKAYAN
+1528 HTKKGTRAYAN
-1539 AVKQETKAVQKQ
+1539 AVNQERKALQRQFAV
-1551 LASSIGNTTLANKI
+1551 SIGSTTLANRI
-1565 SNNFGVSKTKKDGKK
+1565 NNNFGVSTTKKDGNN
-1580 TVKKSAS
+1580 TVRKSAE
-1587 EYYSEVY
+1587 EYYSDVY

-1600 LKNYQTLHNMSTQ
+1600 LKNYQILRNMSTK
-1613 QEISY
+1613 QEIAY
-1618 WEGVKNRLKKGTQA
+1618 WGGVKKHLRRGTQA
-1632 WYDATGKINDLKAQL
+1632 WYDATAKINDLKTQL

-1685 KARQQ
+1685 KARKQ
-1690 FAAGTDERISAD
+1690 FKVGTDERISAD
-1702 KKYLDALQSFYDERK
+1702 KKYLDALQSYYDERK
-1717 KIDEDYAEN
+1717 KLDEDYAEN

-1750 SRKEDILSQ
+1750 SRKDDILSQ
-1759 MNLFEAWDSSG
+1759 MDLFEAWDSSG

-1797 EKKNISKDL
+1797 EKKNVSKGL

-1818 ASIYSLNQMTEEQLK
+1818 ASIYSLNHMTEEQLK
-1833 EYEKLWDQKN
+1833 EYEKLWTQKN

-1849 AVKENEGLRTDT
+1849 AVKDNEDLRIDT

-1866 NLRLNA
+1866 NLRLDA
-1872 QAELDALNAEYRA
+1872 QAELNALNAEYRA
-1885 ALSDLNTGMTS
+1885 ALSELNTGMTS
-1896 DLAGLLDKAGKIG
+1896 DLAKLLDKAGKIG

-1919 IRKASDSVDVYN
+1919 IKKASDSVDVYK
-1931 STTKVVSSISSGLG
+1931 STTKVVSSISSGLE

-1983 RQTILKNTQDEL
+1983 RRAMLKNAQDEL

-2023 YSSGDTIVNVDISS
+2023 YSSGDTIVNVDTSS
-2037 VSNVIGELGDR
+2037 MSSIIGELGDR
-2048 ILDMMSVIA
+2048 ILDMMSVITD
-2057 ELKVVLDSGE
+2057 LKVVLDSDV
-2067 LVGALQPEISRQT
+2067 LVGTLQPEISRQT
-2080 AAMSVR
+2080 ATMSVR

>member
-17 KEFKQEITSVNK
+17 KEFRQEITSVNK
-29 SIAASRSELKKTEAA
+29 SIAASRSELKKTEVA

-140 EAVNKLKTEL
+140 EAVSKLKAEL

-199 KKNATYLNEASKSAD
+199 KKNAAYLDEASKSAD

-234 DMISANLLGD
+234 DMISANLIGD

-257 KEAGKYI
+257 KEAGKYV

-326 QLDGI
+326 QLSGI
-331 DGVLNLAAASGMGL
+331 DGVLNLAAASGMEL
-345 ANASDMVT
+345 ADASDMVT

-538 LTELSSATEGLGIAA
+538 LTELSSATEGLGVAA

-568 TAAVSGLTRIISPAE
+568 TAAVSGLTKIIAPAE
-583 QQIDTYYQ
+583 QQIDEYYQ
-591 AVMKGAE
+591 AVIEGAE
-598 QAKQSMTEISEG
+598 QAKQNMSGIAEG
-610 WSASTENADRIA
+610 WSDATENADRIVA
-622 VLGER
+622 LGQR
-627 LQELNS
+627 LEELNN
-633 IEDKT
+633 IENKT

-645 SAIVSEL
+645 SAIVAEL

-821 NAIKEQSKITK
+821 NAVKEQSKITK

-966 QTVVDAIGDKVSP
+966 QTVVNAIGDKVSP

-1001 TLETQGTGPIE
+1001 TLETQGTSPIE

-1034 NEIAMKQAAGKLG
+1034 NETAMKQATGELG
-1047 STAEEWGS
+1047 STAEEWSS

-1064 NTGISSWSANY
+1064 STGISSWSANY
-1075 SENLQNQVEEV
+1075 SEDLQSQVEEV
-1086 IRIARE
+1086 IHIARE
-1092 CGIKIPDGLAEGIA
+1092 CGIKIPEGMAEGIA

-1115 IAKLSTNIQG
+1115 ITKLSTNIQG

-1144 ITKGIESGG
+1144 ITKGIASGG
-1153 NDAVTA
+1153 NDAVNA

-1206 QSEQDNIS
+1206 QSEQNNIS

-1234 SLGRNIGDAIANG
+1234 SLGRNIGDAIAKG

-1253 EIRQAITSAMS
+1253 EIHQAITSAMS
-1264 ADGVQTGSGFET
+1264 ADGVQTGNGFET
-1276 LGNQI
+1276 LGSQI
-1281 SSGIASGITAQQTA
+1281 SSGIASGITTRQSA

-1300 TNVTQK
+1300 ANVTQK
-1306 AIDTANKAKSS
+1306 ALDTANKMKGS
-1317 FGTAGSQSA
+1317 FGTSGSQSA

-1331 GILSGTGSASAAA
+1331 GILSGSGSASAAA
-1344 TRIASGAYSGASAYN
+1344 TRIASGAYAGVSAYN

-1377 TTGSS
+1377 SGGAS
-1382 LAVNAAVNLASR
+1382 LAINAAVNLASR
-1394 TLAATRSTLKIN
+1394 TLAATKR
-1406 SPSKVFRDK
+1406 
-1415 VGTSI
+1415 
-1420 GEGMAVGIRNSQQGA
+1420 
-1435 VDAAVE
+1435 
-1441 LARATLTA
+1441 
-1449 SQDELDIHS
+1449 ELDIHS
-1458 PSRKFRKAVGQ
+1458 PSKKFRKDVGQ
-1469 QIAKGMA
+1469 QIARGTA
-1476 FGIKDKASLAS
+1476 FGIRDKAALAS
-1487 KQASRMSAK
+1487 RQASRMSAK

-1516 SDTVYFWQQVVK
+1516 DDTVYFWQQVEK
-1528 HTKKGTKAYAN
+1528 HTKKGTRAYAN
-1539 AVKQETKAVQKQ
+1539 AVNQERKALQRQ
-1551 LASSIGNTTLANKI
+1551 FAASIGSTTLANRI
-1565 SNNFGVSKTKKDGKK
+1565 NNNFGVSTTKKDGNN
-1580 TVKKSAS
+1580 TARKSAE
-1587 EYYSEVY
+1587 EYYSDVY

-1600 LKNYQTLHNMSTQ
+1600 LKNYQILRNMSTK
-1613 QEISY
+1613 QEIAY
-1618 WEGVKNRLKKGTQA
+1618 WGGVKKHLRRGTQA
-1632 WYDATGKINDLKAQL
+1632 WYDATAKINDLKTQL

-1685 KARQQ
+1685 KARKQ
-1690 FAAGTDERISAD
+1690 FKVGTDERISAD
-1702 KKYLDALQSFYDERK
+1702 KKYLDALQSYYDERK
-1717 KIDEDYAEN
+1717 KLDEDYAEN
-1726 SKKINDELEE
+1726 SKKINDELKE

-1750 SRKEDILSQ
+1750 NRKDDILSQ
-1759 MNLFEAWDSSG
+1759 MDLFEAWDSSG

-1797 EKKNISKDL
+1797 EKKNVSKGL

-1818 ASIYSLNQMTEEQLK
+1818 ASIYSLNHMTEEQLK
-1833 EYEKLWDQKN
+1833 EYEKLWTQKN
-1843 ELAESQ
+1843 ELAELQ
-1849 AVKENEGLRTDT
+1849 AVKDNEDLRIDT

-1866 NLRLNA
+1866 NLRLDA
-1872 QAELDALNAEYRA
+1872 QAELNALNAEYRA
-1885 ALSDLNTGMTS
+1885 ALSELNTGMTS
-1896 DLAGLLDKAGKIG
+1896 DLAKLLDKAGKIG

-1919 IRKASDSVDVYN
+1919 IKKASNSVDVYK
-1931 STTKVVSSISSGLG
+1931 STTKVVSSISSGLE

-1983 RQTILKNTQDEL
+1983 RRAMLKNAQDEL

-2023 YSSGDTIVNVDISS
+2023 YSSGDTIVNVDTSS
-2037 VSNVIGELGDR
+2037 MSSIIGELGDR
-2048 ILDMMSVIA
+2048 ILDMMSVITD
-2057 ELKVVLDSGE
+2057 LKVVLDPDV
-2067 LVGALQPEISRQT
+2067 LVGTLQPEISRQT
-2080 AAMSVR
+2080 ATMSVR
-2086 INRGRL
+2086 TNRGRL

>member
-17 KEFKQEITSVNK
+17 KEFRQEITSVNK
-29 SIAASRSELKKTEAA
+29 SIAASRSELKKTETA

-140 EAVNKLKTEL
+140 EAVSKLKAEL
-150 DQQNTALETAK
+150 DQQNTALENAK

-199 KKNATYLNEASKSAD
+199 KKNAAYLDEASKSAD
-214 GCATSIDKFGKSVEK
+214 GCATSIDKFGESVEK

-234 DMISANLLGD
+234 DMISANLIGD

-257 KEAGKYI
+257 KEAGKYV

-316 MSLAGWSTQQ
+316 ISLAGWNTQQ
-326 QLDGI
+326 QLSGI
-331 DGVLNLAAASGMGL
+331 DGVLNLAAASGMEL
-345 ANASDMVT
+345 ADASDMVT

-538 LTELSSATEGLGIAA
+538 LTELSSATEGLGVAA
-553 YSAFSGVMQGTVEVA
+553 YSAFSGVMQGTDEVA

-622 VLGER
+622 ALGER

-652 SQSIPELANAYDEE
+652 SQSIPELTNAYDEE

-821 NAIKEQSKITK
+821 NAIKEQSQITK

-853 DDTDATKENTDATKD
+853 DDTDATKDNTDATKD

-966 QTVVDAIGDKVSP
+966 QTVVDTIGDKVSP
-979 EFIKYIEDMG
+979 EFIEYIEDMG

-1026 AIASAGAA
+1026 TIASAGAA
-1034 NEIAMKQAAGKLG
+1034 NETAMKQAAGELG
-1047 STAEEWGS
+1047 STAEEWNS

-1075 SENLQNQVEEV
+1075 SEDLQSQVEEV
-1086 IRIARE
+1086 IHIARE
-1092 CGIKIPDGLAEGIA
+1092 CGIKIPEGMAEGIA

-1115 IAKLSTNIQG
+1115 ITKLSTNIQG

-1144 ITKGIESGG
+1144 ITKGIASGG
-1153 NDAVTA
+1153 NDAVNA
-1159 YNSLIQLISKKAPE
+1159 YNSLIQLISKKTPE

-1190 FAQTGQQA
+1190 FVQTGQQA

-1206 QSEQDNIS
+1206 QSEQNNIS

-1234 SLGRNIGDAIANG
+1234 SLGRNIGDAIAKG

-1253 EIRQAITSAMS
+1253 EIHQAITSAMS
-1264 ADGVQTGSGFET
+1264 ADGVQTGNGFET
-1276 LGNQI
+1276 LGSQI
-1281 SSGIASGITAQQTA
+1281 SSGIASGITTRQSA
-1295 ISTAI
+1295 ISAAI
-1300 TNVTQK
+1300 ANVTQK
-1306 AIDTANKAKSS
+1306 ALDTANKMKGS
-1317 FGTAGSQSA
+1317 FGTSGSQSA

-1331 GILSGTGSASAAA
+1331 GILSGSGSASAAA
-1344 TRIASGAYSGASAYN
+1344 TRIASGAYAGASAYN

-1366 YNMAAGVAAGI
+1366 YNMAAGIAAGI
-1377 TTGSS
+1377 SGGAS
-1382 LAVNAAVNLASR
+1382 LAINAAVNLASR
-1394 TLAATRSTLKIN
+1394 TLAATK
-1406 SPSKVFRDK
+1406 
-1415 VGTSI
+1415 G
-1420 GEGMAVGIRNSQQGA
+1420 
-1435 VDAAVE
+1435 
-1441 LARATLTA
+1441 
-1449 SQDELDIHS
+1449 ELDIHS
-1458 PSRKFRKAVGQ
+1458 PSKKFRKDVGQ
-1469 QIAKGMA
+1469 QITRGMA
-1476 FGIKDKASLAS
+1476 FGIRDKAALAS
-1487 KQASRMSAK
+1487 RQASRMSAK

-1516 SDTVYFWQQVVK
+1516 DDTVYFWQQVEK
-1528 HTKKGTKAYAN
+1528 HTKKGTRAYAN
-1539 AVKQETKAVQKQ
+1539 AVNQERKALQRQFAV
-1551 LASSIGNTTLANKI
+1551 SIGSTTLANRI
-1565 SNNFGVSKTKKDGKK
+1565 NNNFGVSTTKKDGNN
-1580 TVKKSAS
+1580 TARKSAE
-1587 EYYSEVY
+1587 EYYSDVY

-1600 LKNYQTLHNMSTQ
+1600 LKNYQTLRNMSTK
-1613 QEISY
+1613 QEIAY
-1618 WEGVKNRLKKGTQA
+1618 WGGVKKHLRRGTQA
-1632 WYDATGKINDLKAQL
+1632 WYDATAKINDLKTQL

-1685 KARQQ
+1685 KARKQ
-1690 FAAGTDERISAD
+1690 FKVGTDERISAD
-1702 KKYLDALQSFYDERK
+1702 KKYLDALQSYYDERK
-1717 KIDEDYAEN
+1717 KLDEDYAEN

-1750 SRKEDILSQ
+1750 SRKDDILSQ
-1759 MNLFEAWDSSG
+1759 MDLFEAWDSSG

-1797 EKKNISKDL
+1797 EKKNVSKGL

-1818 ASIYSLNQMTEEQLK
+1818 ASIYSLNHMTEEQLK
-1833 EYEKLWDQKN
+1833 GYEKLWTQKN

-1849 AVKENEGLRTDT
+1849 AVKDNEDLRIDT

-1866 NLRLNA
+1866 NLRLDA
-1872 QAELDALNAEYRA
+1872 QAELNALNAEYRA
-1885 ALSDLNTGMTS
+1885 ALSELNTGMTS
-1896 DLAGLLDKAGKIG
+1896 DLAKLLDKAGKIG

-1919 IRKASDSVDVYN
+1919 IKKASDSVDVYK
-1931 STTKVVSSISSGLG
+1931 STTKVVSSISSGLE

-1983 RQTILKNTQDEL
+1983 RRAMLKNAQDEL

-2023 YSSGDTIVNVDISS
+2023 YSSGDTIVNVDTSS
-2037 VSNVIGELGDR
+2037 MSSIIGELGDR
-2048 ILDMMSVIA
+2048 ILDMMSVITD
-2057 ELKVVLDSGE
+2057 LKVVLDPDV
-2067 LVGALQPEISRQT
+2067 LVGTLQPEISRQT
-2080 AAMSVR
+2080 ATMSVR